1 MMKTVERIILKLI
14 ILQFVFLLFTQFFF
28 HRMEAFP
35 ELKQLTQ
42 YEGVT
47 DQNFTELLETFRKDY

>member
-14 ILQFVFLLFTQFFF
+14 IVQFVFLLITQFFF
-28 HRMEAFP
+28 HHMDAFP
-35 ELKQLTQ
+35 ELTQLTQ

-47 DQNFTELLETFRKDY
+47 DQNFTELLETFRKNN

>member
-1 MMKTVERIILKLI
+1 MKAIERILLKLI
-14 ILQFVFLLFTQFFF
+14 IVQFIFLLITQLFF
-28 HRMEAFP
+28 HHMNAFP

-47 DQNFTELLETFRKDY
+47 DQNFTELLETFKEHY

>member
-1 MMKTVERIILKLI
+1 MMKAVERILLKLI
-14 ILQFVFLLFTQFFF
+14 IVQFVFLLMTQLFF
-28 HRMEAFP
+28 HHMNAFP

-47 DQNFTELLETFRKDY
+47 DQNFTELLETFKEKY

>member
-1 MMKTVERIILKLI
+1 MKAVERIILKLI
-14 ILQFVFLLFTQFFF
+14 IVQFIFLLITQLFF
-28 HRMEAFP
+28 HRWNAFP

-47 DQNFTELLETFRKDY
+47 DQNFTELLETFRENY